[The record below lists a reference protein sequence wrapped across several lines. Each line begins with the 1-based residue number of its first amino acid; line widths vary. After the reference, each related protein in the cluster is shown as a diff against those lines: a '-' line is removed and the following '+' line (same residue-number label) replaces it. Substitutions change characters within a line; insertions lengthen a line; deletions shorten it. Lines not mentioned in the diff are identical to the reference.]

1 MVGSSDD
8 VADVVVGQLDDNSDV
23 VVGFSLIVGVYL
35 KGLSDGLVGSSHR
48 SGIKSVV
55 VESDDISDI
64 SDVTVCR
71 DAISLAKVCIER
83 RSVDRPISVNC
94 SSKQRFCIE

>member
-35 KGLSDGLVGSSHR
+35 EGLSDGLVGSSHR

-55 VESDDISDI
+55 VESDDISD
-64 SDVTVCR
+64 VTVCR
-71 DAISLAKVCIER
+71 DAISLAKVCIET
-83 RSVDRPISVNC
+83 SVGLDVRAETMMKSGGV
-94 SSKQRFCIE
+94 